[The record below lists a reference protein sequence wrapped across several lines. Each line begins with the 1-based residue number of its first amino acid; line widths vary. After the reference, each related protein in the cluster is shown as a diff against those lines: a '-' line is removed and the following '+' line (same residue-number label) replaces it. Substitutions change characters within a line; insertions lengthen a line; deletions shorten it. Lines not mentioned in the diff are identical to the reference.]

1 VNNYYSRSYKA
12 TVGVDF
18 ALKVIDVDP
27 HTRVHL
33 QLWDVAGQERFGSM
47 TRIYYKNAVG
57 AFIVFDVDDIKTWQG
72 VSNWR
77 DDIKEKLYPE
87 EDIPILLIGNKSDLL
102 HDRSPCVP
110 FEEMEDF
117 AKKNNF
123 IGWKLTSA
131 KDNENI
137 SESVHLLLEH
147 VLEYIKKSKEQEEQ
161 ELEEERKTI
170 RNLKDPSTRNFD
182 GGNGNGNNN
191 GGSGSTSSDS
201 GCFCH

>member
-1 VNNYYSRSYKA
+1 MSSLQLETPCHVLMSSTSNTIKAPTAFSQFTLMHQYRDSDDGRPSGKSGEQMKEYRLKVIVVGNLNSGKTSIIKRFVNNYFSRSYKA

-117 AKKNNF
+117 TKKK
-123 IGWKLTSA
+123 I
-131 KDNENI
+131 I
-137 SESVHLLLEH
+137 SL
-147 VLEYIKKSKEQEEQ
+147 
-161 ELEEERKTI
+161 
-170 RNLKDPSTRNFD
+170 
-182 GGNGNGNNN
+182 
-191 GGSGSTSSDS
+191 GGS
-201 GCFCH
+201 